1 MMKKK
6 IQYNVMC
13 IRAPPAQV
21 SQSESRDYSSAS
33 RTAQSKPGRHRLV
46 GRGVERLEVTSLSV
60 DIAGGWAEDGRPGV
74 PRREATAARK
84 AAAQRIAP
92 QIRDCEDA
100 TNLADTPR
108 APHERPPNVVGIG
121 RLLHRVAGGRESA
134 QDVWP

>member
-1 MMKKK
+1 M
-6 IQYNVMC
+6 
-13 IRAPPAQV
+13 
-21 SQSESRDYSSAS
+21 
-33 RTAQSKPGRHRLV
+33 
-46 GRGVERLEVTSLSV
+46 SV

-92 QIRDCEDA
+92 RIRDCEDA

-121 RLLHRVAGGRESA
+121 RLLRRVAGGRENEHRMFGREEKKGEAGCGEGTGRSGGGA
-134 QDVWP
+134 LEEAMESGEPQV